1 MERIRIMLKN
11 IDDINEF
18 YNVASKL
25 ECDVDVGR
33 RFDIDDAKSRLG
45 LLAFHLD
52 EALYVYIHSNDK
64 DLLKLFNK
72 WELT

>member
-11 IDDINEF
+11 IDDIDEF
-18 YNVASKL
+18 YNVSSKL

-33 RFDIDDAKSRLG
+33 GFDIYDAKSRLG
-45 LLAFHLD
+45 LLALHLD
-52 EALYVYIHSNDK
+52 EALYVYIHSDDK